1 MVTQEENLQETESL
15 ADTTK
20 RFSISFFKN
29 GLTEVPCEV
38 ECQAS
43 LDSEDN
49 KDVDMDRYVSLQAM
63 IKQILLQRDEL
74 YKSFIPMNSFTVL

>member
-1 MVTQEENLQETESL
+1 MESL

-20 RFSISFFKN
+20 RSTISFFKN
-29 GLTEVPCEV
+29 GLTEVRCEV

-63 IKQILLQRDEL
+63 IKQILLQRDDL
-74 YKSFIPMNSFTVL
+74 YKSFTPMNSFTVL